1 MARIVSKG
9 DLCGTARDW
18 MRFWMDSPFLLPPQ
32 ALGSVVAETV
42 FPAGHVECD
51 PGSSACS
58 PALFRLLFPSG
69 GSVFSEEVA
78 RLVLSG
84 GRGPSLNVEMPVKR
98 SLKLDYLS
106 EANIDWE
113 GTEREKHRC
122 ERGISTSCLTYE
134 PDQGRG
140 RTATKSLDPSKI
152 TKKKSITNYSPTT
165 GTCRLSPFAS
175 PTSSKEHEHINGPS
189 NGKRKKLNHLSLTKR
204 KESTKDDELMV
215 LLSKV
220 DKSSEEI
227 MEIIQSLSI
236 TQALEDSRKLENLIG
251 ISYGPCFLKREMK
264 KTKELMT
271 KIIKQK
277 LFEKKSSEV
286 SNKELC
292 RLDSYE
298 FLKAILN

>member
-106 EANIDWE
+106 EAN
-113 GTEREKHRC
+113 
-122 ERGISTSCLTYE
+122 
-134 PDQGRG
+134 
-140 RTATKSLDPSKI
+140 SLDPSKI